1 MPSEPAEDDA
11 PLARLSAIV
20 LLALAAEIG
29 LLALLGWA
37 CA

>member
-1 MPSEPAEDDA
+1 MQAEEDDP
-11 PLARLSAIV
+11 PLQRLSAIV

-37 CA
+37 AS